1 MFRNQI
7 GETAGKLWSTL
18 GKEGVVP
25 FNNLSKLCDCGD
37 EKLAHLALGW
47 LAREDKVK
55 FQKNGKAVLVSLTE
69 KEVDAY
75 KKNCKGNTCNK

>member
-1 MFRNQI
+1 M
-7 GETAGKLWSTL
+7 
-18 GKEGVVP
+18 
-25 FNNLSKLCDCGD
+25 
-37 EKLAHLALGW
+37 ALGW
-47 LAREDKVK
+47 LAREDEVK